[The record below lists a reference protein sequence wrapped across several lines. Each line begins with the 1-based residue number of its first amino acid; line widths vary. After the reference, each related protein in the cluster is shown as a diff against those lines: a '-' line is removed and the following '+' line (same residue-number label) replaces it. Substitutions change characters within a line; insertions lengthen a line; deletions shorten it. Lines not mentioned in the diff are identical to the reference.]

1 MKQHIRAEDFDIVED
16 RMVLGGRLLEENSIG
31 FSHVEKRVSLDLVV
45 FGFAIVLCV
54 IVAYLSVA

>member
-31 FSHVEKRVSLDLVV
+31 FSHVEKR
-45 FGFAIVLCV
+45 
-54 IVAYLSVA
+54 YLLT